1 MIKPLELCCLDFL
14 IDNLS
19 AANVFSLLQFC
30 NDYEIDKKLME
41 QCMEFLRT
49 NTDQVLSDE
58 SFLTI
63 SHKFL
68 TLLLE
73 DDFLN
78 VTESRLFKAVCL
90 CFFLIY
96 GPIGKSFAIKM
107 RYLDWIASKLFDD
120 TLKGPHFSNYN
131 AGI

>member
-1 MIKPLELCCLDFL
+1 MKYMIKPLELRCLDFL

-19 AANVFSLLQFC
+19 AANVFTLLQFC
-30 NDYEIDKKLME
+30 NDYEIDKRLME
-41 QCMEFLRT
+41 QCMQFLRT

-78 VTESRLFKAVCL
+78 VAESRLFKAVCL
-90 CFFLIY
+90 CFFPNL
-96 GPIGKSFAIKM
+96 
-107 RYLDWIASKLFDD
+107 W
-120 TLKGPHFSNYN
+120 PHWQVFCN
-131 AGI
+131 

>member
-1 MIKPLELCCLDFL
+1 MKYMIKPLELCCLDFL
-14 IDNLS
+14 IANLS
-19 AANVFSLLQFC
+19 AANVFSFLQFC

-41 QCMEFLRT
+41 QCLEFLRT
-49 NTDQVLSDE
+49 NTNKVLRDE

-90 CFFLIY
+90 CFFSILWSY
-96 GPIGKSFAIKM
+96 S
-107 RYLDWIASKLFDD
+107 SQ
-120 TLKGPHFSNYN
+120 LKRLSQLKRVNWTGSLPE
-131 AGI
+131 IR